1 MSKKIFTNQEILI
14 LSQNKYVKRVG
25 PKGITYTNEMK
36 QFAIA
41 EWENGKNSTQIFEA
55 AGFTKEILGSE
66 RIVQSLKR
74 WKKAYKESGVMGLQ
88 DTRQGKSGRPLQ
100 RELSLEEQLERKEAR
115 IKFLEVQLE
124 FQKKLDMIERG
135 VYTPKSKKKSK

>member
-1 MSKKIFTNQEILI
+1 MSKKIFTEQELA
-14 LSQNKYVKRVG
+14 LLQQNKYVKKVSS
-25 PKGITYTNEMK
+25 KGITYTDEMK

-41 EWENGKNSTQIFEA
+41 EWEKGKNSTQIFEA
-55 AGFTKEILGSE
+55 AGFTKEILGPS
-66 RIVQSLKR
+66 RILQAMRR
-74 WKKAYKESGVMGLQ
+74 WRKAYKESGVMGLQ
-88 DTRQGKSGRPLQ
+88 DTRQGRSGRPLE